1 MRKRALLVPS
11 TLAALALAAATP
23 GGASQQGISFVQ
35 VTEKEWQLT
44 LSRASVKK
52 GRVIVEVLNFGTDN
66 HDLVVQG
73 KKKGAKQFRFKVLD
87 PRGRTERSLTL
98 TPGRYALWCSLP
110 QHKQRGMSTTLIV
123 RS

>member
-1 MRKRALLVPS
+1 
-11 TLAALALAAATP
+11 
-23 GGASQQGISFVQ
+23 VQ